1 LPDVELDLATRAAW
15 LSFVGGHTQEEIS
28 ARLGVS
34 RVKVTRL
41 IAQATQAGL
50 VHVFVDGPAVACI
63 ALEEEI
69 KARWRL
75 GLCTVALNVDEAP
88 LPLASLAAA
97 GAHFLHRQ
105 LEGGSTRVIGVGHGR
120 TLAAAV
126 GTLPRVPRPGLRFV
140 SLIGSLTRRSAANPF
155 DVIHRLT
162 EITGAEGYFMPAP
175 FFADSIEDKQVLMA
189 QKSIRAVMALAHEA
203 ALHVVG
209 IGEVA
214 PSSHLVAAGMI
225 NEAEH
230 KRVREAGAVGEVLG
244 CFVGPD
250 GRPVDAEVNERGMA
264 VPLAD
269 LAGRQVIAIAGG
281 RGKAAAIAAVLE
293 SRVITGLITDEAT
306 ARELVAM
313 DRRPE
318 SRPQQQAPDKAA

>member
-1 LPDVELDLATRAAW
+1 MPDAELDLATRAAW
-15 LSFVGGHTQEEIS
+15 LSYVGGYTQEEIS

-34 RVKVTRL
+34 RIKVTRL

-75 GLCTVALNVDEAP
+75 GFCTVALNVDEAP
-88 LPLASLAAA
+88 LPLTALAAA

-105 LEGGSTRVIGVGHGR
+105 LEGGTGVIGVGHGR
-120 TLAAAV
+120 TLAAVVNAM
-126 GTLPRVPRPGLRFV
+126 PRVPRPGLRFV

-162 EITGAEGYFMPAP
+162 EITAAEGYFMPAP

-203 ALHVVG
+203 ELHVVG
-209 IGEVA
+209 IGAAA
-214 PSSHLVAAGMI
+214 PTSHLVTAGMI

-230 KRVREAGAVGEVLG
+230 ERVLAAGAVGEILG

-250 GRPVDAEVNERGMA
+250 GRPVDTEVNERGMA
-264 VPLAD
+264 VPLSD
-269 LAGRQVIAIAGG
+269 LAGRRVIAVAGG

-313 DRRPE
+313 DCRPE
-318 SRPQQQAPDKAA
+318 NRPQQQAPDKAA